1 VRRRRFQVSG
11 CALAGQLYLGQRP
24 PRQLT
29 GHGWRRTEP
38 VLDDRGRQVSA
49 IWEDDSGNVFLPFD
63 PAEVMQVLWSER
75 YHPVLRRLVRGTAV
89 RGYYLV
95 RPLLPRG
102 VQLGLRRTLAKRQ
115 VPPDFPA
122 WPVEPGLHDFY
133 EWLFGVLA
141 RLTDEPV
148 AYIHPWPDGKDWAMV
163 LTHDVETAT
172 GLQEMELLRAPER
185 DRGYRSSWNF
195 VPERYQVSDA
205 DVEAVRADGCEVGV
219 HGLKHDGRDVASV
232 WRLRRRLPAMRAWA
246 DRWGAVGFRS
256 PATQRHWGLMPRLG
270 FEYDSSY
277 TDTDPYEPQPGGC
290 CTYLPFFIENMV
302 ELPITLPQDHTLFE
316 ILGHRDGSTWV
327 SKASVIRDR
336 GGMVLALAHPDYA
349 RKPGVLGAWCELLD
363 AFAGDETAWQA
374 LPHEVATWWRQ
385 RAATQLQRTTKGWQ
399 LTGPAAPRARIRT
412 TAALRSA
419 ALCEPL
425 LGESLRD

>member
-1 VRRRRFQVSG
+1 
-11 CALAGQLYLGQRP
+11 
-24 PRQLT
+24 
-29 GHGWRRTEP
+29 
-38 VLDDRGRQVSA
+38 
-49 IWEDDSGNVFLPFD
+49 
-63 PAEVMQVLWSER
+63 
-75 YHPVLRRLVRGTAV
+75 
-89 RGYYLV
+89 
-95 RPLLPRG
+95 
-102 VQLGLRRTLAKRQ
+102 
-115 VPPDFPA
+115 
-122 WPVEPGLHDFY
+122 
-133 EWLFGVLA
+133 
-141 RLTDEPV
+141 
-148 AYIHPWPDGKDWAMV
+148 
-163 LTHDVETAT
+163 
-172 GLQEMELLRAPER
+172 
-185 DRGYRSSWNF
+185 
-195 VPERYQVSDA
+195 
-205 DVEAVRADGCEVGV
+205 
-219 HGLKHDGRDVASV
+219 
-232 WRLRRRLPAMRAWA
+232 
-246 DRWGAVGFRS
+246 
-256 PATQRHWGLMPRLG
+256 MPRLG

-412 TAALRSA
+412 TAASRSA